1 MEKEPKTLALE
12 VAKLLRDKRAE
23 ELLVLDIEH
32 LTVLASYMVVCSGRS
47 TIQVKAMADELEEKL
62 PEQQP
67 IRREGYAEGR
77 WIVLDYGSV
86 LVDGRHE
93 PGGSARRINLKRTA
107 NPGKRRDVF
116 RDLFCG
122 LRTKGA

>member
-47 TIQVKAMADELEEKL
+47 TIQVKAMADELEEKP

-86 LVDGRHE
+86 LVHIFHEQEREYYHMERLWMDGTNQVE
-93 PGGSARRINLKRTA
+93 VPEE
-107 NPGKRRDVF
+107 
-116 RDLFCG
+116 
-122 LRTKGA
+122 

>member
-62 PEQQP
+62 PEQQS

-86 LVDGRHE
+86 LVHIFHEQEREYYHMERLWMDGTNQVE
-93 PGGSARRINLKRTA
+93 VPEE
-107 NPGKRRDVF
+107 
-116 RDLFCG
+116 
-122 LRTKGA
+122 

>member
-1 MEKEPKTLALE
+1 MEKELKTLALE

-86 LVDGRHE
+86 LVHIFHEQEREYYHMERLWMDGTNQVE
-93 PGGSARRINLKRTA
+93 VPEE
-107 NPGKRRDVF
+107 
-116 RDLFCG
+116 
-122 LRTKGA
+122 

>member
-86 LVDGRHE
+86 LVHIFHEQEREYYHMERLWMDG
-93 PGGSARRINLKRTA
+93 A
-107 NPGKRRDVF
+107 NQVEVPEE
-116 RDLFCG
+116 
-122 LRTKGA
+122 

>member
-1 MEKEPKTLALE
+1 MEKDPKTLALE

-86 LVDGRHE
+86 LVHIFHEQEREYYHMERLWMDGTNQVE
-93 PGGSARRINLKRTA
+93 VPEE
-107 NPGKRRDVF
+107 
-116 RDLFCG
+116 
-122 LRTKGA
+122 

>member
-1 MEKEPKTLALE
+1 MEKEPKNLALE

-86 LVDGRHE
+86 LVHIFHEQEREYYHMERLWMDGTNQVE
-93 PGGSARRINLKRTA
+93 VPEE
-107 NPGKRRDVF
+107 
-116 RDLFCG
+116 
-122 LRTKGA
+122 

>member
-77 WIVLDYGSV
+77 WIVLVHIFHEQEREYYHMER
-86 LVDGRHE
+86 LWMDGTNQVE
-93 PGGSARRINLKRTA
+93 VPEE
-107 NPGKRRDVF
+107 
-116 RDLFCG
+116 
-122 LRTKGA
+122 

>member
-86 LVDGRHE
+86 LVHIFHEQDREYYQLERLWSNGANEVEVALDG
-93 PGGSARRINLKRTA
+93 A
-107 NPGKRRDVF
+107 
-116 RDLFCG
+116 
-122 LRTKGA
+122 GAAAEA

>member
-86 LVDGRHE
+86 LVHIFHEQDREYYHMERLWMDGTNQVE
-93 PGGSARRINLKRTA
+93 VPEE
-107 NPGKRRDVF
+107 
-116 RDLFCG
+116 
-122 LRTKGA
+122 

>member
-77 WIVLDYGSV
+77 WIVLDYATV
-86 LVDGRHE
+86 ILHVFHPEEREYYNIERLWTDGDNQLIYQPE
-93 PGGSARRINLKRTA
+93 EAQE
-107 NPGKRRDVF
+107 
-116 RDLFCG
+116 
-122 LRTKGA
+122 

>member
-47 TIQVKAMADELEEKL
+47 TIQVQAMADDLEEKL

-86 LVDGRHE
+86 LVHIFHEQEREYYHMERLWMDGTNQVE
-93 PGGSARRINLKRTA
+93 VPEE
-107 NPGKRRDVF
+107 
-116 RDLFCG
+116 
-122 LRTKGA
+122 

>member
-1 MEKEPKTLALE
+1 MEMEPKTLALE

-86 LVDGRHE
+86 LVHIFHEQEREYYHMERLWMDGTNQVE
-93 PGGSARRINLKRTA
+93 VPEE
-107 NPGKRRDVF
+107 
-116 RDLFCG
+116 
-122 LRTKGA
+122 

>member
-62 PEQQP
+62 PDQQP

-86 LVDGRHE
+86 LVHIFHEQEREYYHMERLWMDGTNQVE
-93 PGGSARRINLKRTA
+93 VPEE
-107 NPGKRRDVF
+107 
-116 RDLFCG
+116 
-122 LRTKGA
+122 

>member
-62 PEQQP
+62 PDQQP

-86 LVDGRHE
+86 LVHIFQEQEREYYHMERLWMDGTNQVE
-93 PGGSARRINLKRTA
+93 VPEE
-107 NPGKRRDVF
+107 
-116 RDLFCG
+116 
-122 LRTKGA
+122 

>member
-86 LVDGRHE
+86 LVHSFHEQEREYYHMERLWMDGTNQVE
-93 PGGSARRINLKRTA
+93 VPEE
-107 NPGKRRDVF
+107 
-116 RDLFCG
+116 
-122 LRTKGA
+122 

>member
-62 PEQQP
+62 PGQQP

-86 LVDGRHE
+86 LVHIFHEQEREYYHMERLWMDGTNQVE
-93 PGGSARRINLKRTA
+93 VPEE
-107 NPGKRRDVF
+107 
-116 RDLFCG
+116 
-122 LRTKGA
+122 

>member
-77 WIVLDYGSV
+77 WIVLDYGPV
-86 LVDGRHE
+86 LVHIFHEQEREYYHMERLWMDGTNQVE
-93 PGGSARRINLKRTA
+93 VPEE
-107 NPGKRRDVF
+107 
-116 RDLFCG
+116 
-122 LRTKGA
+122 

>member
-1 MEKEPKTLALE
+1 MEKDPKTLALE

-62 PEQQP
+62 PDQQP

-86 LVDGRHE
+86 LVHIFHEQEREYYHMERLWMDGTNQVE
-93 PGGSARRINLKRTA
+93 VPEE
-107 NPGKRRDVF
+107 
-116 RDLFCG
+116 
-122 LRTKGA
+122 

>member
-86 LVDGRHE
+86 LVHIFHEQEREYYHMERLWMDGTNQVE
-93 PGGSARRINLKRTA
+93 VPEE
-107 NPGKRRDVF
+107 
-116 RDLFCG
+116 
-122 LRTKGA
+122 

>member
-47 TIQVKAMADELEEKL
+47 TIQVKALADELEEKL

-86 LVDGRHE
+86 LVHIFHEQEREYYHMERLWMDGTNQVE
-93 PGGSARRINLKRTA
+93 VPEE
-107 NPGKRRDVF
+107 
-116 RDLFCG
+116 
-122 LRTKGA
+122 

>member
-86 LVDGRHE
+86 LVHIFHEQEREYYHMERLWMDGSNQIPFV
-93 PGGSARRINLKRTA
+93 PGGQGEAPEN
-107 NPGKRRDVF
+107 
-116 RDLFCG
+116 
-122 LRTKGA
+122 

>member
-86 LVDGRHE
+86 MVHIFHEQEREYYHMERLWMDGTNQVE
-93 PGGSARRINLKRTA
+93 VPEE
-107 NPGKRRDVF
+107 
-116 RDLFCG
+116 
-122 LRTKGA
+122 

>member
-62 PEQQP
+62 PEHQP

-86 LVDGRHE
+86 LVHIFHEQEREYYHMERLWMDGTNQVE
-93 PGGSARRINLKRTA
+93 VPEE
-107 NPGKRRDVF
+107 
-116 RDLFCG
+116 
-122 LRTKGA
+122 

>member
-1 MEKEPKTLALE
+1 MEKDPKTLALE

-77 WIVLDYGSV
+77 WVVLDYGSV
-86 LVDGRHE
+86 LVHIFHEQEREYYHMERLWMDGTNQVE
-93 PGGSARRINLKRTA
+93 VPEE
-107 NPGKRRDVF
+107 
-116 RDLFCG
+116 
-122 LRTKGA
+122 

>member
-67 IRREGYAEGR
+67 VRREGYAEGR

-86 LVDGRHE
+86 LVHIFHEQEREYYHMERLWMDGTNQVE
-93 PGGSARRINLKRTA
+93 VPEE
-107 NPGKRRDVF
+107 
-116 RDLFCG
+116 
-122 LRTKGA
+122 